1 MKLNRDFTLSN
12 WVRDGLEKLP
22 DNIKSKF
29 QRRLTAENNFEN
41 FKALESELKFG
52 IILNKISDCMFSD
65 QKINSLTPDWTVE
78 LNSLKSIFE
87 VYRLGKS
94 NKDSQIDILYYLVH
108 DKISKLPYDC
118 FVKILI
124 ADNCVGKDTNCIEGE
139 DIMSEISEWL
149 ASNHKTLHSSKVFG
163 NLITLTVIKVN
174 TGRSYTLCTHG
185 VRIIDQKPHK
195 LVQQENLRDNEI
207 TKKLNKYAN
216 IILEH
221 DLPYFLCVD
230 IDFASGFHYDDFV
243 EYFHHSSTDFIDY
256 DSERDFIPGYGR
268 YWSVLGEFYNLG
280 TRTCLSGI
288 LIIENNVLR
297 VLMNP
302 NKYQRIYLEKFE
314 DLLDKVELLDNLKLF
329 DMNISNNA
337 LKLIEDIN
345 RNLKTMLK

>member
-1 MKLNRDFTLSN
+1 MKLNDLNNDYSLTN
-12 WVRDGLEKLP
+12 WVRIGLEKLP
-22 DNIKSKF
+22 DDIKAKF
-29 QRRLTAENNFEN
+29 QRRLKVEKDFQN

-52 IILNKISDCMFSD
+52 IILNKISDGIFYD

-94 NKDSQIDILYYLVH
+94 NKDSQIDILYYLVD
-108 DKISKLPYDC
+108 DKISKLQYDC
-118 FVKILI
+118 LVQILI
-124 ADNCVGKDTNCIEGE
+124 DDSCVDKAPNYIES
-139 DIMSEISEWL
+139 IMSEMSEWIV
-149 ASNHKTLHSSKVFG
+149 SNHKTLHSSKVFG
-163 NLITLTVIKVN
+163 NLLTLTVIKVN
-174 TGRSYTLCTHG
+174 TGKSHTLCTHG
-185 VRIIDQKPHK
+185 PRIIDQKPHK

-207 TKKLNKYAN
+207 TKKLNKYDN
-216 IILEH
+216 IIYQY

-243 EYFHHSSTDFIDY
+243 EYFHHSSTEFIDY

-268 YWSVLGEFYNLG
+268 YWSALGEFYNSG

-302 NKYQRIYLEKFE
+302 NRNQRIYLSEFNE
-314 DLLDKVELLDNLKLF
+314 LLSKVKSLDNLKLF
-329 DMNISNNA
+329 DIDIPNNVS
-337 LKLIEDIN
+337 KLIEEIN
-345 RNLKTMLK
+345 RNLKTM